1 MSSLTLMSAGQ
12 RYKARFSTKLPSGDF
27 LGITVWPG
35 KSDPNAEVVTVQ
47 IRHPTGDN
55 WETTGRIA
63 IYRTSDGRY
72 SLLPERQ
79 STAMLAKP
87 EPVELSANSE
97 GYECAKW
104 QQAKSCLK
112 RHHI

>member
-1 MSSLTLMSAGQ
+1 MSAGQ
-12 RYKARFSTKLPSGDF
+12 RYKARFSTKLPNGDF

-79 STAMLAKP
+79 GAATLAKP
-87 EPVELSANSE
+87 EPIELSANSE
-97 GYECAKW
+97 GYE
-104 QQAKSCLK
+104 
-112 RHHI
+112 